1 MHVMFGTYPWAH
13 ETPGGGEIQLQK
25 YAECLPGHGVK
36 VTRHDPWRAHLD
48 QSSVFHFFSCIG
60 GSYHFCNYIRQRG
73 LPLVISSSLWITE
86 ATKADYPIGEIRDQ
100 LALADVIV
108 TNSDAESDQLAAVLT
123 LPRDRFSTVLNGF
136 DARFADA
143 EPALFRDTL
152 GIGGPFIL
160 NVGNIEPRKNQLLL
174 ARAAKQ
180 LKMPLVLIGHS
191 RDAAY
196 ANQVMAEGGSTI
208 RYLGPID
215 HHDPLLCSAYAA
227 CAVFVLPSTLET
239 PGLAALEAAA
249 AGAPIVITTEGST
262 RDYFA
267 DHAQYV
273 DPHDCDG
280 VLQSVDAALK
290 AGPNIAL
297 KAHAAATLN
306 WTTVTQ
312 ALLPIYRRAIQRR
325 DHRLSPG

>member
-1 MHVMFGTYPWAH
+1 VRVMFGTYPWAH

-25 YAECLPGHGVK
+25 YAECLPGHGVE
-36 VTRHDPWRAHLD
+36 VARHDPWRANLD

-108 TNSDAESDQLAAVLT
+108 TNSDTESDQLAGVLA

-136 DARFADA
+136 DARFANA
-143 EPALFRDTL
+143 EPALFRDKL

-174 ARAAKQ
+174 ARTAKR
-180 LKMPLVLIGHS
+180 LELPLVLIGHS

-196 ANQVMAEGGSTI
+196 ADQVMAEGGSTI
-208 RYLGPID
+208 RYLGPIE
-215 HHDPLLCSAYAA
+215 HQDPLLGAAYAA
-227 CAVFVLPSTLET
+227 CAVFALPSTLET

-249 AGAPIVITTEGST
+249 AGAPIVITSEGST

-267 DHAQYV
+267 DHAHYV
-273 DPHDCDG
+273 DPHNCDD
-280 VLQSVDAALK
+280 LIRSVDAALK

-312 ALLPIYRRAIQRR
+312 ALLPIYRQAVQRR
-325 DHRLSPG
+325 DQRHSPG